1 MEPII
6 SVRNLHHSFAEG
18 ESTKEVLHDVT
29 VDFFPGEI
37 CLIMGPSGSGKTT
50 FLKLIGGQRTIQK
63 GSIRVE
69 DLELAHTDPQDLV
82 GVRRKIGFI
91 FQDHHLISSLTTL
104 QNVQL
109 PLSFDRR
116 ENAASSRKRAV
127 ELLAR
132 VGLGEHLHKY
142 PTHLSGGQAQRV
154 AIARALVRHPRIIL
168 ADEPTAALD
177 GQTGRE
183 VVDILRNL
191 ARKEGCAVLL
201 VTHDTRIVD
210 VADRIINLVDG
221 VLQSSDADRSTSSP
235 GVM

>member
-1 MEPII
+1 METII
-6 SVRNLHHSFAEG
+6 SVKDLHHSFAEG
-18 ESTKEVLHDVT
+18 ETIKEVLHGVS
-29 VDFFPGEI
+29 VDFHPGEI

-50 FLKLIGGQRTIQK
+50 FLKLIGGQRTIQQ

-82 GVRRKIGFI
+82 AVRRKIGFI
-91 FQDHHLISSLTTL
+91 FQDHHLISSLSVL

-116 ENAASSRKRAV
+116 ETAASSRRRAAA
-127 ELLAR
+127 LLER
-132 VGLGEHLHKY
+132 VGLKEHLQKR
-142 PTHLSGGQAQRV
+142 PGHLSGGQAQRV
-154 AIARALVRHPRIIL
+154 AIARALIRQPRIIL

-183 VVDILRNL
+183 VVGIIQDL

-210 VADRIINLVDG
+210 VADRVINLVDG
-221 VLQSSDADRSTSSP
+221 VLQSSDADRSSSIP
-235 GVM
+235 GVT